1 MKIFLKSCS
10 LKRRDLKVASFYEK
24 IYNSFDSI
32 TSDIKSTLWFQNV
45 QVWAVC
51 NKANMLQHCKVCKVN
66 NPVSEID
73 ATFESS
79 LDLYDLVLG
88 RLKLYISSFFILQKQ
103 L

>member
-24 IYNSFDSI
+24 INNSFDSI

-66 NPVSEID
+66 PVSEID

-79 LDLYDLVLG
+79 LDLCDLVLG
-88 RLKLYISSFFILQKQ
+88 RLKFYSSSSFNSQ
-103 L
+103 